1 MSVSVVSRPTGHKI
15 IDQAV
20 AGTVIDVAGVVGINK
35 TAHALNN
42 GDVVYIISDIE
53 DYNGFVEVLVADPDN
68 FLILRDGV
76 GVPFYQAIAISYYQ
90 TLSHYWNAIFLPI
103 VYKLLTDKWP
113 TNTADT
119 APTAIS
125 SSSDDNGY
133 TRIELGATLRSVSVR
148 AFEFIQLTGGDVDGV
163 YQIIEKHSSTSYTIN
178 LSYQDVS
185 GVLAQYYYNNY
196 QVLIN
201 IYGGLNASHP
211 WATKKPYELL
221 ATLSITPDSDNIAM
235 FSVSDILKSKI
246 KIENNLLLN
255 SLPLNLDAF
264 TQFKIE
270 IAEAYDYSDGY
281 AVYRL
286 ETPFVADSFEGYASD
301 AMLPFKNVYS
311 GMMSDYV
318 YASGLLAKWLTYMTD
333 LLGVEG
339 YFFDLS
345 VILNDIS
352 GDITLQIDKYVSD
365 YLTSQESIIIPY
377 QGIGVYRIPIT
388 MNAQYDRFCVRLGA
402 EVGGSPGIPGW
413 TPAAIP
419 AISTWTNVDT
429 GNKPWTN
436 PLDDTLYL
444 DYNTGTTGVEIS
456 DQAKTVYAFEVGK
469 TYTFRFRLTNTSAMS
484 GQQYTVAIF
493 DIGGTVIANINA
505 LVTGSPQDVSIT
517 RTATSSDYAI
527 GCYFA
532 TAVTDLVPFLITLV
546 EVFNDT
552 PSEPDIPPVP
562 GVFTEITED
571 ICIDIIA
578 PCDVNE
584 PTPTEDTFRITEDD
598 FFRTT
603 EADDFRILE
612 T

>member
-35 TAHALNN
+35 TAHALND

-53 DYNGFVEVLVADPDN
+53 DYNGFVVVAVADADN
-68 FLILRDGV
+68 FLILRDGA
-76 GVPFYQAIAISYYQ
+76 GIIFYQAISVSYYQ
-90 TLSHYWNAIFLPI
+90 TLPHDWNAIFLPI

-113 TNTADT
+113 TNIADT
-119 APTAIS
+119 VPTAIS

-148 AFEFIQLTGGDVDGV
+148 AFEYIKLTGGDVDGV

-178 LSYQDVS
+178 LAYQDVA

-196 QVLIN
+196 QILIN
-201 IYGGLNASHP
+201 VYGGLNASHP

-221 ATLSITPDSDNIAM
+221 ATLSITPDSDNVAM

-311 GMMSDYV
+311 GMMSDYI
-318 YASGLLAKWLTYMTD
+318 YASGLPAMWLTAMTY
-333 LLGVEG
+333 LVGVEG

-345 VILNDIS
+345 VIINDVS
-352 GDITLQIDKYVSD
+352 STITVVIKKYVSD
-365 YLTSQESIIIPY
+365 YLTATETQTLADNGP
-377 QGIGVYRIPIT
+377 GVYRIPLT
-388 MNAQYDRFCVRLGA
+388 LSALYDRYCVQLKT
-402 EVGGSPGIPGW
+402 ETGGTPGF
-413 TPAAIP
+413 TPAALSP
-419 AISTWTNVDT
+419 LNLW
-429 GNKPWTN
+429 GNENFGNRAWTN
-436 PLDDTLYL
+436 PGDGTLYL
-444 DYNTGTTGVEIS
+444 DYSTGHVAPESSDRAITT
-456 DQAKTVYAFEVGK
+456 YAFEAGQ
-469 TYTFRFRLTNTSAMS
+469 TYSFDYRIDNPDDPIGTTHHYIFECRDITGAVLTSMTR
-484 GQQYTVAIF
+484 TP
-493 DIGGTVIANINA
+493 
-505 LVTGSPQDVSIT
+505 VTGADDPAIGTWSFVAPVGAVSIAIRYVEDFGNLT
-517 RTATSSDYAI
+517 PYIVTLTSFVNTTPSI
-527 GCYFA
+527 PPGPGTENF
-532 TAVTDLVPFLITLV
+532 ITEEICV
-546 EVFNDT
+546 HIVDPCDT
-552 PSEPDIPPVP
+552 PAPEP
-562 GVFTEITED
+562 TED
-571 ICIDIIA
+571 I
-578 PCDVNE
+578 
-584 PTPTEDTFRITEDD
+584 FRITEDD